1 MLIAFLLHFNP
12 FSTRRPLAKNIFSFL
27 FHFLGILFPRKL
39 SFKPWELQTF
49 SCLEKNFERPPHR
62 RFEGYESVA
71 KKSRVARNG
80 RFFQKILKKIK
91 KTKSLKLS
99 IISFTSSNDM
109 NWSLNVMFMSLSL
122 SSSLSLIRNF
132 SLYLSQSHYILDV
145 DFDLYALFENMCEEL
160 QSDYFDHHHFVIIA
174 IVSSRNIPV
183 SQIWHSSVERGL
195 RWLSTLM
202 SRDRYWDIRKHLC
215 YYDANIPHMGD
226 PGYDPY
232 EFTNTQSNLSCLEF
246 DSTGPSEVQ

>member
-1 MLIAFLLHFNP
+1 M
-12 FSTRRPLAKNIFSFL
+12 S
-27 FHFLGILFPRKL
+27 L
-39 SFKPWELQTF
+39 SL
-49 SCLEKNFERPPHR
+49 
-62 RFEGYESVA
+62 
-71 KKSRVARNG
+71 
-80 RFFQKILKKIK
+80 
-91 KTKSLKLS
+91 
-99 IISFTSSNDM
+99 
-109 NWSLNVMFMSLSL
+109 SLSL
-122 SSSLSLIRNF
+122 SSSQSLIRNF
-132 SLYLSQSHYILDV
+132 SLYLSQGHYILDV

-215 YYDANIPHMGD
+215 FYDANIPHMGD

-232 EFTNTQSNLSCLEF
+232 EFTKHTIESILPRIRQYWTLGGTVACDEGRVKSKSRFNPYKVRNPAKPLRYAWELVKLCDRGRFAEGFTWDVYPLFGEHAYRDADDDEPKHITKLDGCLKDIFHTGRTVVVDSHYMSCL
-246 DSTGPSEVQ
+246 S